1 MIRVLKTGSLLC
13 RFVRHECSKGDNF
26 FIFMSVIRTRLL
38 QGKNCNKVRHGTICS
53 FHISCYSSD
62 GRDGQR
68 FVKKLFIRQKIA
80 LDVQCTV
87 KRSNPTLRFLL
98 IVTFVANLSFWCLV
112 LKYRVIKTSIHHD
125 DLVDPSEGKRQL
137 VAQWVKT
144 KKKLTF

>member
-53 FHISCYSSD
+53 FHISCYNSD

-112 LKYRVIKTSIHHD
+112 LKYRGHKNFHSPRWSCGSFRREVSARCT
-125 DLVDPSEGKRQL
+125 VGQN
-137 VAQWVKT
+137 
-144 KKKLTF
+144 